1 MAAGKELRCRQSRL
15 AISQLKYA
23 KAQSMSAVTQ
33 SKSLSSDDLALVL
46 ALTRHPASP
55 KPACA
60 WAWTRLPSS
69 APCSGS
75 KSASGGACSSAIRGG
90 YRAGELALQ
99 LAGHAERIE
108 AELEGARS
116 QLATGEDRVSG
127 RVRVTTTDTVL
138 YGLVMPVLGE
148 LTARHPHLQLE
159 LDMSYELA
167 SLSRRDADIA
177 LRATRRPPGH
187 LVGRRLGAVRVAV
200 YAHRKLARS
209 AASLDALASLPW
221 AGARRGAARSSFG
234 GWRRKHLPK
243 SCLGLE
249 LHGVLAVMEAVAA
262 GIAVGV
268 VPIFLAE
275 AYADVLALTDPI
287 DEAETDL
294 WMLAHPESRHL
305 RRIAVVAASLAEN
318 IRLDATATG

>member
-1 MAAGKELRCRQSRL
+1 MNAA
-15 AISQLKYA
+15 
-23 KAQSMSAVTQ
+23 TQ
-33 SKSLSSDDLALVL
+33 SPALGSDDLALVL
-46 ALTRHPASP
+46 ALTRAPTLAE
-55 KPACA
+55 AGL
-60 WAWTRLPSS
+60 RLGVDTSTVFR
-69 APCSGS
+69 ALQRVEKRIGRRLFERD
-75 KSASGGACSSAIRGG
+75 RGG
-90 YRAGELALQ
+90 YRAGDLALQ
-99 LAGHAERIE
+99 LAAHAERIE

-116 QLATGEDRVSG
+116 QLAAGEDRVAG
-127 RVRVTTTDTVL
+127 RVRITTTDTVL

-177 LRATRRPPGH
+177 LRATRRPPEH
-187 LVGRRLGAVRVAV
+187 LVGRCLGAVRVAV

-209 AASLDALASLPW
+209 APSLDALASLPW
-221 AGARRGAARSSFG
+221 AVPDAALPDHPSVK
-234 GWRRKHLPK
+234 WRRKHLPK
-243 SCLGLE
+243 VVPRLE

-262 GIAVGV
+262 GLAIGV

-275 AYADVLALTDPI
+275 AYADVLPLTDPI

-305 RRIAVVAASLAEN
+305 RRIAAVAASLAEN
-318 IRLDATATG
+318 IRLDAAAG